1 VSDATLES
9 TADST
14 ANDPVADDHRTADS
28 AAADDPTAADDWSFD
43 QSPSTL
49 GVATTIVAG
58 LVAVA
63 ATTVSA
69 AAAVLSLAGLLVLAV
84 GVRRGSN
91 RAHKFGTAGLF
102 AGVLLAGAAGASP
115 AAMLVA
121 FGGAVVAWD
130 AGENAISLG
139 HQLGAGAPTR
149 RATVVHVA
157 ATGVVASVVGVL
169 ALVVYDLSR
178 TGQPTTAVALLL
190 VAALLFIWL
199 LDD

>member
-1 VSDATLES
+1 MTDAGLES
-9 TADST
+9 TADQLP
-14 ANDPVADDHRTADS
+14 DEE
-28 AAADDPTAADDWSFD
+28 WSFD
-43 QSPSTL
+43 RSPSTL
-49 GVATTIVAG
+49 GVATTIIAG

-63 ATTVSA
+63 ATTVSPPA
-69 AAAVLSLAGLLVLAV
+69 ALLALVGLLVLAV

-115 AAMLVA
+115 AASLVA

-139 HQLGAGAPTR
+139 RQLGARAPTR

-157 ATGVVASVVGVL
+157 ATGIVASVVGVL

>member
-1 VSDATLES
+1 MSDAVLES
-9 TADST
+9 TSDR
-14 ANDPVADDHRTADS
+14 P
-28 AAADDPTAADDWSFD
+28 ADDPAAGDHETADPTATDAPTSEDDWSFD

-63 ATTVSA
+63 ATTVSPPA
-69 AAAVLSLAGLLVLAV
+69 ALLALAGLLVLAV
-84 GVRRGSN
+84 GVHRGSN
-91 RAHKFGTAGLF
+91 QAHKLGTAGLF

-115 AAMLVA
+115 AASLVA
-121 FGGAVVAWD
+121 FGGAVLAWD

-139 HQLGAGAPTR
+139 RQLGAHAPTR

-157 ATGVVASVVGVL
+157 ATGAVASVVGVL

-178 TGQPTTAVALLL
+178 AGQPTTAVALLL

>member
-1 VSDATLES
+1 MSDAVLGS
-9 TADST
+9 TAD
-14 ANDPVADDHRTADS
+14 RS
-28 AAADDPTAADDWSFD
+28 AEDPTAGDPSTDGHGTADPSTDDDWSFD

-49 GVATTIVAG
+49 GVATTMMAG

-63 ATTVSA
+63 ATTVSPP
-69 AAAVLSLAGLLVLAV
+69 AAVLALAGLALLVV

-115 AAMLVA
+115 TASLVA
-121 FGGAVVAWD
+121 FGGAVLAWD
-130 AGENAISLG
+130 AGENAISLSR
-139 HQLGAGAPTR
+139 QLGARAPTR

-157 ATGVVASVVGVL
+157 ATGAVASVVGVL
-169 ALVVYDLSR
+169 ALVVYDASK